1 MTPEPPSSAGSW
13 EAPGQS
19 RGRDLPFQSEPL
31 PSLWGPLLTVRA
43 GRGLASGHVCP
54 LSPIFR
60 AGQCLDVTSTRQAG
74 GTVVPAYGGTLALAP
89 SSVPGSSP
97 LSPPRP
103 AAPCPSARRG
113 AHIGPLTLSLA
124 VTHAHAKGRRAV
136 SPHTAAAQGLGL
148 FRGVEIAG
156 SPLHKESDPVLLPHS
171 GVTQLNQICHR
182 VPKRAKCPS
191 RSVSECGRGSV
202 RVCAHVPVCARVCTC
217 VRADAR
223 PGPALRRAADWLRV
237 SF

>member
-1 MTPEPPSSAGSW
+1 MGAFADCPRRQGPGIWPHLPPQPHLPRWAVPGCDKHSAGGWHCRSCLRRD
-13 EAPGQS
+13 ARPGPQQRPRLIS
-19 RGRDLPFQSEPL
+19 TEP
-31 PSLWGPLLTVRA
+31 
-43 GRGLASGHVCP
+43 
-54 LSPIFR
+54 
-60 AGQCLDVTSTRQAG
+60 
-74 GTVVPAYGGTLALAP
+74 
-89 SSVPGSSP
+89 
-97 LSPPRP
+97 PPRP
-103 AAPCPSARRG
+103 AAPCPSARRE

-124 VTHAHAKGRRAV
+124 VTHAHANGRRAV

-202 RVCAHVPVCARVCTC
+202 RVRAHVPVCARVCTC
-217 VRADAR
+217 VRADAC